1 MVRKNS
7 REDTSVLTNIR
18 MSPSLRYKLNL
29 LATVMQTTQA
39 GVIEQLV
46 DDRIAQNEAMTSL
59 VREQAASYGQKTT
72 A

>member
-39 GVIEQLV
+39 GVIEHLV
-46 DDRIAQNEAMTSL
+46 DDRIAQNEAMSSL
-59 VREQAASYGQKTT
+59 VREQAASYGQKET